1 MLNNEMYE
9 SMQNMKTLDILISC
23 MKTFNNPEHDVIVLT
38 WRKGRGGSLAC
49 AHSYRRVIS
58 ALHLDLSFIQNI
70 SISNNILGQT
80 IFTQMGLWDKFH
92 SFTV

>member
-38 WRKGRGGSLAC
+38 RRKGRGGVTCLCPLLQASHIRIASW
-49 AHSYRRVIS
+49 HKFYSKY
-58 ALHLDLSFIQNI
+58 FNI
-70 SISNNILGQT
+70 N
-80 IFTQMGLWDKFH
+80 
-92 SFTV
+92 